1 MKRLVKAAV
10 LALCLVMTLMSLPSE
25 VKAETDIFLYI
36 DEVCEQYNVSSSL
49 VIAMAESESSL
60 HYPEADNL
68 WKSAKAK
75 NGTCTGL
82 LQVSAKWH
90 KARMEKL
97 GATDLTDPYDNILV
111 AVDYLA
117 ELFEELEDDALVL
130 ETYNGDSRIWKTYES
145 GWMSEYATTILE
157 RAAELDEE
165 RFGGPY
171 GK

>member
-1 MKRLVKAAV
+1 MKKLVKAAV
-10 LALCLVMTLMSLPSE
+10 LTVMMAAVLLIPAT

-68 WKSAKAK
+68 GKASKAK

-82 LQVSAKWH
+82 LQVSSKWH

-130 ETYNGDSRIWKTYES
+130 ETYNGDSRIWKTYEY

-157 RAAELDEE
+157 RAAELDAE
-165 RFGGPY
+165 RFG
-171 GK
+171 K